1 MEEIPT
7 SRAKD
12 AREMG
17 TQVGA
22 AKGGTTMTTARIGK
36 AIAFCA
42 GMGAVIG
49 VAVVCFHIPSGAAS
63 VLVGVLVGVAV
74 LSGMFSSERCS
85 TSKN

>member
-1 MEEIPT
+1 
-7 SRAKD
+7 
-12 AREMG
+12 
-17 TQVGA
+17 
-22 AKGGTTMTTARIGK
+22 
-36 AIAFCA
+36 
-42 GMGAVIG
+42 MGAVIG